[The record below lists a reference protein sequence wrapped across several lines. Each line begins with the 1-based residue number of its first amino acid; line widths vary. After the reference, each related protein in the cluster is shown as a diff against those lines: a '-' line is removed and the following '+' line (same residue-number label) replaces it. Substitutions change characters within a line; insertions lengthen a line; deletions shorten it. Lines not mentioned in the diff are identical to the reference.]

1 MLYFQTWKT
10 LLILGVCLLG
20 VVFASPNVI
29 PQDMRENLPSF
40 MSNSLKLGLD
50 LQGGQHLLL
59 QVEVSEIFEQR
70 LENLEDQVRTTL
82 LSNNVGYTGLG
93 VVDQELRVRVRDV
106 AQLSLAEQ
114 AISDLAEPVSGGTI
128 GFGAAG
134 GDNILVSS
142 TPDGLITVVLT
153 EEAQTAITTQAVAQ
167 SIEVVRRRVDAF
179 GTTEPTIQRQGRDR
193 IIVQVPGGAIDSAV
207 LNTTARLEFRMH
219 DNTVPISQA
228 LEGRVP
234 SRSEV
239 LATTNPAE
247 PYLLVRN
254 AVLID
259 GDSLVNAQPGFSQRT
274 GEPIVSIRFDT
285 QGAQRFS
292 RITRDNVG
300 YRFAVVLDGV
310 VITAPNINEHIP
322 SGSAEISGSFTPE
335 TANNLATLLRAGAL
349 PASLTII
356 EERNVGAELG
366 QDSIHA
372 GQYASLIGFALV
384 IVFMIAAYGLFG
396 VFADIALIVNM
407 ILIAGALSLFQATL
421 TLPGIAGI
429 ILTIGMAVDAN
440 VLIFERIREEIAA
453 GKTPINAV
461 ETGYSRALGT
471 ILDANI
477 TTLIA
482 AVILF
487 QFGAGPIRGFAVTL
501 GIGIITSVFTA
512 FTFTR
517 FIVATWL
524 RTTRPKRLPI

>member
-10 LLILGVCLLG
+10 LLILGVCVLG
-20 VVFASPNVI
+20 FIFAIPNAVPENMRDQL
-29 PQDMRENLPSF
+29 PQF
-40 MSNSLKLGLD
+40 MSNTLNLGLD
-50 LQGGQHLLL
+50 LKGGQHLLL
-59 QVEVSEIFEQR
+59 QVEISEIFEQR
-70 LENLEDQVRTTL
+70 LENLEDQVRTGL
-82 LSNNVGYTGLG
+82 LSNNIGYTGLD
-93 VVDQELRVRVRDV
+93 VVDQQLRVRVRDP

-114 AISDLAEPVSGGTI
+114 VINDLGEPITTGNFAIGAGGGT
-128 GFGAAG
+128 
-134 GDNILVSS
+134 DILVSS
-142 TPDGLITVVLT
+142 TDDGLISVVLT
-153 EEAQTAITTQAVAQ
+153 EEAQTALTTQAVNQ
-167 SIEVVRRRVDAF
+167 SIEVVRRRVDEF
-179 GTTEPTIQRQGRDR
+179 GTNEPTIQRQGRDR
-193 IIVQVPGGAIDSAV
+193 IIVQVPGGQIDTDI

-219 DNTVPISQA
+219 DFEVPISVA
-228 LEGRVP
+228 LDGNVP

-239 LATTNPAE
+239 LPTSNPGE
-247 PYLLVRN
+247 PYIVVRN

-259 GDSLVNAQPGFSQRT
+259 GDNLVNAQPGFSQRT
-274 GEPIVSIRFDT
+274 GEPIVSIRFNT
-285 QGAQRFS
+285 QGAQIFS

-300 YRFAVVLDGV
+300 RRFAVVLDDV

-322 SGSAEISGSFTPE
+322 SGNAEISGNFTPE
-335 TANNLATLLRAGAL
+335 AANNLAILLRAGAL

-356 EERNVGAELG
+356 EERNVGPDLG
-366 QDSIHA
+366 QDSINA
-372 GQYASLIGFALV
+372 GQYASMIGFALV
-384 IVFMIAAYGLFG
+384 IIFMIAAYGLFG
-396 VFADIALIVNM
+396 VYADIALVVNLV
-407 ILIAGALSLFQATL
+407 LITGALSLFQATL

-440 VLIFERIREEIAA
+440 VLIFERIREEVAA

-487 QFGAGPIRGFAVTL
+487 QLGAGPIRGFAVTL

-517 FIVATWL
+517 LLVATWL
-524 RTTRPKRLPI
+524 RTAKPKHLPI